1 MATKSQVGPAIP
13 AGYRGNLR
21 LGDEQYL
28 WILVAIE
35 VGILA
40 WGRYA
45 TRRLH
50 GG

>member
-1 MATKSQVGPAIP
+1 VATSSQIGPSIP
-13 AGYRGNLR
+13 TGYRGNLR

-35 VGILA
+35 VAILG

>member
-1 MATKSQVGPAIP
+1 MALKDQIAPPIP
-13 AGYRGNLR
+13 AGYRGNLK

-28 WILVAIE
+28 WILVLVEVAIL
-35 VGILA
+35 G

>member
-1 MATKSQVGPAIP
+1 LALKEQIGPSIP

-35 VGILA
+35 VAILG

>member
-1 MATKSQVGPAIP
+1 MATKSQLGPTIP
-13 AGYRGNLR
+13 SGYRGNLKM
-21 LGDEQYL
+21 GDEQYL

-40 WGRYA
+40 WARFA
-45 TRRLH
+45 TRRYH

>member
-1 MATKSQVGPAIP
+1 VAVKEAIGPSIP

-28 WILVAIE
+28 WILVGIE
-35 VGILA
+35 VAILA